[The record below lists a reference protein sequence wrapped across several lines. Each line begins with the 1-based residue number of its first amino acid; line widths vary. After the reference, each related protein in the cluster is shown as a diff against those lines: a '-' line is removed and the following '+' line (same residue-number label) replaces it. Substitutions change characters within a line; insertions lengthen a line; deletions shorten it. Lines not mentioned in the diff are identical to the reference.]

1 MAEKEA
7 LLVQKAFEEVEK
19 YKEQVE
25 RDPYRLNYHLMP
37 PVGLLN
43 DPNGLVH
50 FKGVYHVFY
59 QWNPFDTAHGAK
71 FWGHYSSRD
80 MVHWREEPIALAP
93 SEWYERNGCYSGSAV
108 EWEGKLYLFYTGN
121 VKLEDGT
128 RETYQC
134 VAVSRDGVQ
143 FEKKGPA
150 LKLPEGYTAH
160 FRDPKVWRKNGRWYM
175 VIGAQTLDEKG
186 VAVLFLSEDLLAW
199 SEAGRISGE
208 GMNGLSDFGYMW
220 ECPDLIHLDGK
231 DVLLVSPQGVDP
243 SGYFYNNLFQSGYFA
258 GTLDYESAQYSHG
271 PFTELDRGFDF
282 YAPQTFVDEKGR
294 TILYGWMG
302 ITDENER
309 HQPTLANRWV
319 HALTIPRELS
329 LHGDKVCQRPV
340 DELSMLRT
348 ERVEY
353 KNVELPGPATQFN
366 GVKGK
371 SVELLLDKLRVE
383 SGGFRIRFRGE
394 AELFYDSD
402 KREMNLIRKNFKTGE
417 PERRTCALSGLSLL
431 RIYMDHSSLEI
442 FVNEG
447 EEVFTAR
454 YFPNPE
460 DETITFHG
468 RGKFNLAKWNLGK
481 LSIERYNFQR
491 GAL

>member
-7 LLVQKAFEEVEK
+7 LLVQKAYEEIEKNKVLVEN
-19 YKEQVE
+19 
-25 RDPYRLNYHLMP
+25 DPYRLNYHLMP

-43 DPNGLVH
+43 DPNGLVQY
-50 FKGVYHVFY
+50 KGSYHVFY
-59 QWNPFDTAHGAK
+59 QWNPFETAHGAK

-121 VKLEDGT
+121 VKLDDGT

-134 VAVSRDGVQ
+134 VAVSGDGVH
-143 FEKKGPA
+143 FEKKGPV

-160 FRDPKVWRKNGRWYM
+160 FRDPKVWWKDGRWYM
-175 VIGAQTLDEKG
+175 VIGAQTLNGKG
-186 VAVLFLSEDLLAW
+186 ATVLFSSDNLLSWTETGLI
-199 SEAGRISGE
+199 AGD

-220 ECPDLIHLDGK
+220 ECPDLIRLSGK
-231 DVLLVSPQGVDP
+231 DVLLVSPQGLDP
-243 SGYFYNNLFQSGYFA
+243 SGHFYNNLFQSGYFV
-258 GTLDYESAQYSHG
+258 GQLDYETAQFMHG
-271 PFTELDRGFDF
+271 TFTELDRGFDF
-282 YAPQTFVDEKGR
+282 YAPQTFVDDKGR

-302 ITDENER
+302 ITDENEP

-319 HALTIPRELS
+319 HALTIPRELN
-329 LHGDKVCQRPV
+329 LRGEKVYQRPI
-340 DELSMLRT
+340 DELSMLRKN
-348 ERVEY
+348 RIEY
-353 KNVELPGPATQFN
+353 KDAELAGPATEFN

-371 SVELLLDKLRVE
+371 SVELLLDTMRVE
-383 SGGFRIRFRGE
+383 FGGFRIRFRGE

-402 KREMNLIRKNFKTGE
+402 KREISLIRKNFKSGE
-417 PERRTCALSGLSLL
+417 PERRTCEISGLSQL
-431 RIYMDHSSLEI
+431 RIYMDNSSLEV

-447 EEVFTAR
+447 EEVFSAR
-454 YFPNPE
+454 YFPKPE
-460 DETITFHG
+460 NETIIFYG
-468 RGKFNLAKWNLGK
+468 MGNFSLAKWDLEK
-481 LSIERYNFQR
+481 MSIERYNFQR